1 MTKASNLRDQSIEEL
16 ETNLENARKDLFML
30 RCEFSQNT
38 RWEKPHRLPQKRRE
52 VARLLTVIHEK
63 QSATEKSAI

>member
-1 MTKASNLRDQSIEEL
+1 MTKAGNLRDQSLEEL
-16 ETNLENARKDLFML
+16 ERTLELTRRDLFTL

-38 RWEKPHRLPQKRRE
+38 RWEKPHRLQLKRRE

-63 QSATEKSAI
+63 RTASGKSAI